1 MGPADSGG
9 CEEAAG
15 LKEDGWSWAVGLGE
29 YDSVDCTRSE
39 DGAKKG
45 VSLGDRVVG

>member
-1 MGPADSGG
+1 MGSGDSGG
-9 CEEAAG
+9 REEAAG
-15 LKEDGWSWAVGLGE
+15 VKKDGWSWAVGLGE
-29 YDSVDCTRSE
+29 YDSVGYPRSE

>member
-9 CEEAAG
+9 WEEAAG
-15 LKEDGWSWAVGLGE
+15 LKKDGWSWAGGLGE